1 MKSSLF
7 ATAMAASIAF
17 AGPAFAADEYNVSN
31 GLTLNGMPL
40 GFHGVDVV
48 AMTSGTRLLDGAA
61 LHAAVHDGVEYYFAT
76 ADAKAAFEAEPAAY
90 LPQFGG
96 FCTVSV
102 AVNKKLDGNPRFADV
117 RDGKLYVFV
126 NQTIYNKYK
135 VDPAGTIATAETN
148 WAKIQ
153 NTAIGDL

>member
-1 MKSSLF
+1 MKSSIF
-7 ATAMAASIAF
+7 TTALAVSIAI
-17 AGPAFAADEYNVSN
+17 AGVAFAADEYNVSN
-31 GLTLNGMPL
+31 GLTLNGQPL

-48 AMTSGTRLLDGAA
+48 EMSTDSRLINGAA
-61 LHAAVHDGVEYYFAT
+61 AHAASHDGVEYYFAT
-76 ADAKAAFEAEPAAY
+76 ADAKATFESDPEAY

-96 FCTVSV
+96 FCALGI

-135 VDPAGTIATAETN
+135 EDPVGTIATAEEN
-148 WAKIQ
+148 WKTIQ
-153 NTAIGDL
+153 NTPIAEL

>member
-1 MKSSLF
+1 MKSSIF
-7 ATAMAASIAF
+7 ASAVAASIAL
-17 AGPAFAADEYNVSN
+17 ASAAFAADEYNVSN

-48 AMTSGTRLLDGAA
+48 AMTTGERLLDGAA
-61 LHAAVHDGVEYYFAT
+61 AHAATHDGVEYYFAT
-76 ADAKAAFEAEPAAY
+76 AAAKDSFEADPTAF

-96 FCTVSV
+96 FCTLGV

-135 VDPAGTIATAETN
+135 EDPVGTITTAEEN
-148 WAKIQ
+148 WKTIQ
-153 NTAIGDL
+153 NTAVVDL